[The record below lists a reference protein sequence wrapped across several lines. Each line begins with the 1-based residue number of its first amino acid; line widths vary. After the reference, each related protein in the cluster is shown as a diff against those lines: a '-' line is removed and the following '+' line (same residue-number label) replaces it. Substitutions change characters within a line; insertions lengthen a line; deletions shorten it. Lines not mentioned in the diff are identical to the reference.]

1 MRIVLATG
9 IYPPE
14 IGGPATYVAAVAH
27 EMREAGHEVTVVT
40 YGEVERGKLN
50 EESAEV
56 RKCESGVLFVS
67 KSGGVLTRWKRY
79 AKTLKDV
86 AADADRIYVFT
97 SVSAGVPLMMA
108 RLKGPKKI
116 LRLGG
121 DFFWE
126 RYTDAG
132 GMKSLVAWYGFSF
145 GFWRLMNTLFMKTI
159 LGSFDHVVYSTQF
172 QQDLHRKVYGLTH
185 TSVISNA
192 RPVGVQVSHQ
202 KHSPFKL
209 LFMGRFVRF
218 KNISSLIIAMRRL
231 EDATLTI
238 VGDGPIEKALKIQVS
253 ALGLSRRVSFKGPVT
268 GEEKNRLFDEHDLLV
283 IPSVTEIS
291 PNVALEAVSR
301 CLPVLLTRETGL
313 TYGAGIVR
321 SELRTPAHIAS
332 AVRAIMTNY
341 EQRPYDSAVRT
352 YKVVASDVVNIAL

>member
-14 IGGPATYVAAVAH
+14 IGGPATYVAAVAR
-27 EMREAGHEVTVVT
+27 EMRDMGHEVTVVT
-40 YGEVERGKLN
+40 YGEGA
-50 EESAEV
+50 SD
-56 RKCESGVLFVS
+56 GVIFVS
-67 KSGGVLTRWKRY
+67 KSGGVLSRWKRY
-79 AKTLKDV
+79 AKALKDV
-86 AADADRIYVFT
+86 AANADRIYVFT

-132 GMKSLVAWYGFSF
+132 GMKSLVAWYGFSLS
-145 GFWRLMNTLFMKTI
+145 FWRLMNTLFMKTI
-159 LGSFDHVVYSTQF
+159 LSSFDHVVYSTEF
-172 QQDLHRKVYGLTH
+172 QHDVHRRVYGLLH
-185 TSVISNA
+185 TSVIPNA
-192 RPVGVQVSHQ
+192 KPVGVQVSHH
-202 KHSPFKL
+202 KHAPFRL

-231 EDATLTI
+231 EEATLTI
-238 VGDGPIEKALKIQVS
+238 VGDGPIEKALKIQVD
-253 ALGLSRRVSFKGPVT
+253 ALGLSKRISFKPPVT
-268 GEEKNRLFDEHDLLV
+268 GEEKNKLFDEHDLLV

-321 SELRTPAHIAS
+321 SVLRTPAQIVS
-332 AVRAIMTNY
+332 AVRAVITNY
-341 EQRPYDSAVRT
+341 EPRPYDSAVRT
-352 YKVVASDVVNIAL
+352 YKVVASDLLAISV